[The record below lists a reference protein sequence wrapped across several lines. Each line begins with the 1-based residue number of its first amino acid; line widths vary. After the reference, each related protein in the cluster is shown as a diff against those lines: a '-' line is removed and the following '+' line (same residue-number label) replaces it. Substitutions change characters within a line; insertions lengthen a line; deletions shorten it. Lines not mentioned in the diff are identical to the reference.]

1 MDDGSSHARLRN
13 CDIRPQLIVHVRKD
27 CDVLWLPNSGVC
39 LNRKR
44 ILNPNVLRV
53 DNWGC
58 VNRRNGRVSDK
69 TDYQQSQSD
78 SDEFE
83 LRI

>member
-1 MDDGSSHARLRN
+1 M
-13 CDIRPQLIVHVRKD
+13 IVHAGKNRDIPRLLDQAACLDRKS
-27 CDVLWLPNSGVC
+27 VLD
-39 LNRKR
+39 
-44 ILNPNVLRV
+44 PNVLRV
-53 DNWGC
+53 NNGGC
-58 VNRRNGRVSDK
+58 VDGRDGRVNDK

>member
-1 MDDGSSHARLRN
+1 VIVHGGKDRNILRLRVYAT
-13 CDIRPQLIVHVRKD
+13 R
-27 CDVLWLPNSGVC
+27 
-39 LNRKR
+39 LNRKSV
-44 ILNPNVLRV
+44 LDPNVLRV
-53 DNWGC
+53 DNGGC
-58 VNRRNGRVSDK
+58 VYGRDGRVSDK